1 MVFASRR
8 EQQLWFAAGLCIV
21 LIYSSLY
28 VARPIAE
35 FLRDRNLLRL
45 TVTLVFASTGVL
57 IALRLLIVRPGWRL
71 LATVGAIGLGYLLL
85 LTLIPMAPE
94 EALHFLEYGLVAALF
109 YLALRERLSRRSAVE
124 VDNES
129 RLARLPPLASAIAL
143 TAIVGWI
150 DEAIQAV
157 LPNRVYD
164 LRDVAFN
171 VAAAVVCLGS
181 IKLVEWVGDTEYP
194 GPRGRSLD

>member
-8 EQQLWFAAGLCIV
+8 EKRLWFAAGLCIV

-35 FLRDRNLLRL
+35 FLREKNLLRL
-45 TVTLVFASTGVL
+45 TVGLIFASTGVL
-57 IALRLLIVRPGWRL
+57 IGLRVLIARPGRRLLLTL
-71 LATVGAIGLGYLLL
+71 LGIGLGYLLL
-85 LTLIPMAPE
+85 LNLVPMAPE
-94 EALHFLEYGLVAALF
+94 EGLHFLEYGLVAALF
-109 YLALRERLSRRSAVE
+109 YLALRERWVRKTEMGLEGGSRAVRIRPFAGAL
-124 VDNES
+124 V
-129 RLARLPPLASAIAL
+129 L
-143 TAIVGWI
+143 TAIVGWV

-171 VAAAVVCLGS
+171 VIAAIVCLGA
-181 IKLVEWVGDTEYP
+181 IKLVEWVRAGEYP
-194 GPRGRSLD
+194 EV